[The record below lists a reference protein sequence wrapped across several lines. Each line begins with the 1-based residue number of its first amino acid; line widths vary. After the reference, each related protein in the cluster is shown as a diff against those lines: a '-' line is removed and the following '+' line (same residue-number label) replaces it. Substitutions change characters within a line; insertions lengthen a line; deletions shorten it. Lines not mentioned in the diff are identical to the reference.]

1 MFHAGL
7 ALELSRIIWDDRRAE
22 ARAGRG
28 RSRGGRS
35 VLAGSRRTFVWARQD
50 RAPAHVGLAA
60 PLTAVEDPWRWW
72 RVVEPD
78 AEYLRRRAA

>member
-22 ARAGRG
+22 AARAGRG
-28 RSRGGRS
+28 RSERGRS
-35 VLAGSRRTFVWARQD
+35 GRTTSRMRKDGKSVRRRLAG
-50 RAPAHVGLAA
+50 APGIAG
-60 PLTAVEDPWRWW
+60 EDPWLPW

>member
-28 RSRGGRS
+28 RAGGSPRGRS
-35 VLAGSRRTFVWARQD
+35 GRSFLMHQD
-50 RAPAHVGLAA
+50 RAPWQGRVAA
-60 PLTAVEDPWRWW
+60 RLTLVEDPWWLW

>member
-22 ARAGRG
+22 ARRGRPTRG
-28 RSRGGRS
+28 RSERS
-35 VLAGSRRTFVWARQD
+35 LRTRRDSALEPRL
-50 RAPAHVGLAA
+50 LAA
-60 PLTAVEDPWRWW
+60 PMSAVEDPWWLW

-78 AEYLRRRAA
+78 AAYLRRRAAA

>member
-22 ARAGRG
+22 AARG
-28 RSRGGRS
+28 RPTGRRSGRS
-35 VLAGSRRTFVWARQD
+35 FRVREDG
-50 RAPAHVGLAA
+50 APALGRIAA
-60 PLTAVEDPWRWW
+60 PLTAVDDPWWLW

>member
-22 ARAGRG
+22 AGRGRPTRG
-28 RSRGGRS
+28 RSRRSFPTRPDGPTAPGR
-35 VLAGSRRTFVWARQD
+35 L
-50 RAPAHVGLAA
+50 VGR
-60 PLTAVEDPWRWW
+60 LTAVEDPWWLW

-78 AEYLRRRAA
+78 PEYLRRRAA

>member
-7 ALELSRIIWDDRRAE
+7 GLELSRIIWDDRRAE
-22 ARAGRG
+22 AGQGRPALG
-28 RSRGGRS
+28 LSKREDPERRS
-35 VLAGSRRTFVWARQD
+35 VWMRMRH
-50 RAPAHVGLAA
+50 APAPARLAVQ
-60 PLTAVEDPWRWW
+60 LRAVQDPWRWW

>member
-22 ARAGRG
+22 AARG
-28 RSRGGRS
+28 RSARGS
-35 VLAGSRRTFVWARQD
+35 SRRGRPGTAFVRTRQVPAAR
-50 RAPAHVGLAA
+50 RIAA
-60 PLTAVEDPWRWW
+60 PPTAIEDPWWRW

>member
-22 ARAGRG
+22 AGRG
-28 RSRGGRS
+28 RPARGRS
-35 VLAGSRRTFVWARQD
+35 KREDPERTFVWMRRR
-50 RAPAHVGLAA
+50 RAPAPARLAVR
-60 PLTAVEDPWRWW
+60 PRAVEDPWRWW